1 MKRLLQWSFILGAVA
16 ILTGCLAT
24 QNHYPEGSAVAGN
37 REMSQRFSIPQVQT
51 EKVQPAEGAIFSEG
65 SFRNLYSDRRA
76 RRVGDILLV
85 KVVETSSGTKKAST
99 KTERS
104 SALTG
109 GVAALFGVEQWLSDR
124 NSRFT
129 PSSTNLQVSLQ
140 NDFDGSGETKR
151 DSTVT
156 ATLSARVTNVTS
168 NGNLEIRGYR
178 EVRVNN
184 ETQFMVVTGL
194 VRPADISQD
203 NSILSSHIADARI
216 EYSGTGVIS
225 EKQQPGW
232 LARGLDIIWPF

>member
-1 MKRLLQWSFILGAVA
+1 MARLVNCIIILGLAAAQV
-16 ILTGCLAT
+16 GCLAT
-24 QNHYPEGSAVAGN
+24 KPVDPAAAGGMPQRLAV
-37 REMSQRFSIPQVQT
+37 PQSGF
-51 EKVQPAEGAIFSEG
+51 EPATPSPGAIYSES
-65 SFRNLYSDRRA
+65 SFKDLYSDRRA

-99 KTERS
+99 KTARDS
-104 SALTG
+104 SVTG
-109 GVAALFGVEQWLSDR
+109 GLAGLFGVEQWLSER
-124 NSRFT
+124 NARFT
-129 PSSTNLQVSLQ
+129 PSATNIDVGLK

-156 ATLSARVTNVTS
+156 ATLSARVTDVTLD
-168 NGNLEIRGYR
+168 GNLMIRGYR
-178 EVRVNN
+178 EVQLNG
-184 ETQFMVVTGL
+184 ETQYIAVSGM
-194 VRPADISQD
+194 VRPGDISRD